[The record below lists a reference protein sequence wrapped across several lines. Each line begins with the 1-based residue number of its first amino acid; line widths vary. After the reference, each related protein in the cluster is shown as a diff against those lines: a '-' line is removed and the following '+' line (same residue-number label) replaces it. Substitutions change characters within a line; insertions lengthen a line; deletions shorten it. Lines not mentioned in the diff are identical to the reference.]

1 MSLKHE
7 NSTTLRTRRDSEGW
21 GGEIVGIV
29 FILLPQCFAIRSS
42 LHSSRLNQV
51 HFTFISVYPVPGFL
65 KHGVA

>member
-1 MSLKHE
+1 M
-7 NSTTLRTRRDSEGW
+7 RTVRLYVPGVTVKAG

-65 KHGVA
+65 IHGVA